1 MSVLTLRSH
10 FVILII
16 TAVFLLSLSAIP
28 AVADG
33 DDPELPDPRGIG
45 LWSTGNPLPRGNCF
59 AIVIWLDFN
68 GTLVLAF

>member
-10 FVILII
+10 FVTFII
-16 TAVFLLSLSAIP
+16 AAVFLLSLFAIP

-45 LWSTGNPLPRGNCF
+45 LWSTADPLPRGNCV
-59 AIVIWLDFN
+59 AIVIWLNFN